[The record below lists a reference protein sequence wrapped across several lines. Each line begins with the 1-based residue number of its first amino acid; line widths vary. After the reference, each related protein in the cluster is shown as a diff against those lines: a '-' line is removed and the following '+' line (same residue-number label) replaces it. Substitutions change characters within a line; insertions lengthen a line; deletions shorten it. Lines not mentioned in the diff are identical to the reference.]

1 MTVSAPPREGRMSLR
16 ARLVVILTV
25 LLAVGVAVPTGAMFG
40 ALQDWASDTR
50 HDVLRVTGQGIAA
63 DLAADPS
70 EEPGLPAEP
79 FPGHADRV
87 EVPSFF
93 QLRDARGAVLSTSS
107 PASGPELAATLPD
120 GLLPD
125 TTGAEEFTRVPGT
138 DGGDAEWLVRVSRLA
153 DGDLLVVG
161 MRDAATERMLGRVGR
176 IALICSF
183 LAIAL
188 VVALAWPTVGRALR
202 PLNRVAATADAI
214 GGGDLS
220 ERVPVSGQR
229 TEVGR
234 LGAAFNA
241 MVEQVQ
247 RAFAERDASDR
258 RLRRFVSD
266 ASHEL
271 RTPIATV
278 RGYAELFRRGAAE
291 RPADL
296 EKAMARIESEARR
309 MGSLVE
315 EMLLLARLDEREAPL
330 ALERLDLVPLA
341 EEAVTDAAA
350 ADPERVFTIRA
361 EGPAWVDGDA
371 DRLRRLLGNLL
382 SNVSRH
388 TPPGTSATVRIHTGD
403 EIVVDVSDD
412 GPGLPETDRTRVF
425 ERFYR
430 SGGQRSSTNSGAG
443 LGLAIVEALATAHHG
458 SVHATHS
465 ATGGASFRVTLP
477 PSPPTAPSAL

>member
-1 MTVSAPPREGRMSLR
+1 MTGDSPAREGHLSLR

-25 LLAVGVAVPTGAMFG
+25 LLVVGVAVPTGAMFG

-50 HDVLRVTGQGIAA
+50 HDVLRDAGRGLAG
-63 DLAADPS
+63 DLAATPPADR
-70 EEPGLPAEP
+70 ELPADP
-79 FPGHADRV
+79 LPGPVDQAQ
-87 EVPSFF
+87 VPSFF
-93 QLRDARGAVLSTSS
+93 QLRDAEGAVLGTSS
-107 PASGPELAATLPD
+107 QASTPELAAQLPSD
-120 GLLPD
+120 IVPD
-125 TTGAEEFTRVPGT
+125 EAGAEEFTRVPGT
-138 DGGDAEWLVRVSRLA
+138 DGGDAEWLVRVTRLA

-161 MRDAATERMLGRVGR
+161 MRDAATEQMLGRVGR

-188 VVALAWPTVGRALR
+188 VVALAWPIVGRALR
-202 PLNRVAATADAI
+202 PLNQVAATADAI

-220 ERVPVSGQR
+220 QRVPVAGHR

-247 RAFAERDASDR
+247 QAFADRDDADR

-296 EKAMARIESEARR
+296 VKAMDRIESEARR
-309 MGSLVE
+309 MGTLVE
-315 EMLLLARLDEREAPL
+315 EMLLLARLDERASGLNQERVDL
-330 ALERLDLVPLA
+330 AQIVV
-341 EEAVTDAAA
+341 EAVADADA
-350 ADPERVFTIRA
+350 ADPERGFT
-361 EGPAWVDGDA
+361 AWTGGEVWLDGDA

-382 SNVSRH
+382 TNVSRH
-388 TPPGTSATVRIHTGD
+388 TPVGTNATVAIHSG
-403 EIVVDVSDD
+403 EKIVVDVSDD
-412 GPGLPETDRTRVF
+412 GPGLTDTDLARVF

-430 SGGQRSSTNSGAG
+430 SGGQRSPSDSGAG
-443 LGLAIVEALATAHHG
+443 LGLAIVEALAEAHGG
-458 SVHATHS
+458 SVQATHS
-465 ATGGASFRVTLP
+465 PTGGALFRITLP
-477 PSPPTAPSAL
+477 APTPSAS